1 MPLMLQSLQYTVQS
15 AAKRAALSTL
25 AGLMIVVGLGFLTTA
40 LFILIASTHS
50 ALFAT
55 SVIGGIYFGVGLILL
70 AVSMPS
76 RRRRIPHT
84 PAIDPTAAVIAQVT
98 EGFITGLHAGR
109 ATRR

>member
-25 AGLMIVVGLGFLTTA
+25 AGLMMVVGLGFLTTA
-40 LFILIASTHS
+40 LFILIASTHG

-55 SVIGGIYFGVGLILL
+55 AVIGGIYFGLGLILL
-70 AVSMPS
+70 ALATSS
-76 RRRRIPHT
+76 RRHT
-84 PAIDPTAAVIAQVT
+84 MRHPPVVDPTAALIAQVT
-98 EGFITGLHAGR
+98 EGFITGLNAGR